1 MTALSQ
7 GSAGHEGVCCMDGP
21 LAFGNSDLEVGFA
34 LQYASQGRKAAVAA
48 SVVTTLLAALSLSR
62 CISLAVADGLTP
74 RLALLIAISSVLLCS
89 HAWTLAAVVQ
99 PSQVIPTAG
108 HCISLPSSFPLVSFS
123 LLPAGWTSG
132 CLLLDPLERLPRLD
146 DLKAVP
152 KGAKRWRSNSRMHA
166 QVWRHESVKS
176 ANSLV
181 GATACMMGSI
191 LSHHHELGLKAP
203 VGITCIR
210 GFLVLGETYRLTIAL
225 RLHAI
230 QMVRDNP

>member
-1 MTALSQ
+1 
-7 GSAGHEGVCCMDGP
+7 MDGP

-99 PSQVIPTAG
+99 PSQV
-108 HCISLPSSFPLVSFS
+108 
-123 LLPAGWTSG
+123 
-132 CLLLDPLERLPRLD
+132 
-146 DLKAVP
+146 
-152 KGAKRWRSNSRMHA
+152 
-166 QVWRHESVKS
+166 WRHESVKS

-230 QMVRDNP
+230 QMVCFVIQELDLVLQSSKRTLPDFFKDLAVALVLGKALPILVAAVIEARSRSEFLRARRLPSRHLPPMWKRMVKALPSRLKGN